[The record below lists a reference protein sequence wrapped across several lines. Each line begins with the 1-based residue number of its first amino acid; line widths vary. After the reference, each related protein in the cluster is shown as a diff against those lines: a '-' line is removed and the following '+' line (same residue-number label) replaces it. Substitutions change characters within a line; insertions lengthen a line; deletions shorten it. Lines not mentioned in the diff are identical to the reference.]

1 MTTRVTFD
9 RFPVGGRGARGARGA
24 RGSKLQGTPDSS
36 HGSHGLLESRHAM
49 LAMLAM
55 FATTFAT
62 CLFENVWLFNVAMSG
77 EVNRVN
83 RFFFSNISSISHNFP
98 LRN

>member
-9 RFPVGGRGARGARGA
+9 RFPVGGRGARGA

-36 HGSHGLLESRHAM
+36 HGSHGLLESRH
-49 LAMLAM
+49 AMLAM